1 MLSGRKINKTYN
13 MKNRRLTKVTRIAGG
28 LLLLLLTAGAGY
40 SQSGRVEVTKDFN
53 TDLTGAKKGTMK
65 IDFSDTLRNFNL
77 NMKYKILERQ
87 MRDLY
92 SFTPTPSANI
102 SSTKAA
108 RTPEF
113 AAKIGMGI
121 PMAPSFGFYYQ
132 PTFASLN
139 TDATNLLTLKANYDG
154 YFGKARLAGTEDNGM
169 VHTYK
174 DKVKAYSNKAGVSA
188 AYTTLWTDGQVD
200 AEAFY
205 NRGHYTYYGV
215 NWSYYANDLNAAENL
230 ALLSSKSY
238 LKENQS
244 HTYNQVGVKVE
255 AKSSDSDK
263 YEGKFRYD
271 AKLSVT
277 YTGDDAKF
285 GVLGTGITN
294 YNFDRKESLI
304 KASVEAGPTIGK
316 YSMVTVGINSESSLY
331 SGNFGEKY
339 NFSLLDGS
347 IVYRLR
353 REKLSMDLGA
363 KVSFN
368 FNNKS
373 GTDKYHHYLFP
384 KVSILY
390 EMTEGATWAYLNADG
405 GNDINSY
412 ASLLERCPY
421 IYPLIDIRESSTP
434 VEVKAGI
441 KGIEGGNF
449 SYNFYLGGAYRKGL
463 LQFYGNPIN
472 AVYSN
477 HMEFNLGFQT
487 DYKIRGFAAG
497 AGAKYSFYSDGKM
510 YRGFVQGLDGT
521 EIEGMLVENSVAKSK
536 PAGYPPFEANLYAE
550 WNWDEK
556 LFIGA
561 TLYGRSKTMATPF
574 TQWAG
579 RTQKY
584 KAYANLSLYAQ
595 YAINNNITAYAFAGN
610 LLNKDIINYGMYVEK
625 GINGGLGVLIKF

>member
-1 MLSGRKINKTYN
+1 MRKSK
-13 MKNRRLTKVTRIAGG
+13 LTTKITGT
-28 LLLLLLTAGAGY
+28 LLLLFLSASLLCA
-40 SQSGRVEVTKDFN
+40 QNGRVEVTKDFN

-108 RTPEF
+108 ETPEF
-113 AAKIGMGI
+113 AAKVGFGL
-121 PMAPSFGFYYQ
+121 PTAPSIGFYYQ

-154 YFGKARLAGTEDNGM
+154 YFGKARLAGSREDGM

-174 DKVKAYSNKAGVSA
+174 DKAKAYSNKAGVSA
-188 AYTTLWTDGQVD
+188 VYTTLWADGQVD

-215 NWSYYANDLNAAENL
+215 DLSYYIDTNEPVSLLNN
-230 ALLSSKSY
+230 KSY
-238 LKENQS
+238 LKDNQS
-244 HTYNQVGVKVE
+244 HTYNQAGVKVE
-255 AKSSDSDK
+255 AKSSDAED
-263 YEGKFRYD
+263 YDGKFRYN

-285 GVLGTGITN
+285 GLVWTGT
-294 YNFDRKESLI
+294 NFKYGLDRKESLI
-304 KASVEAGPTIGK
+304 KASIEAGPTIGK
-316 YSMVTVGINSESSLY
+316 YSMVTIGVNSESSLF
-331 SGNFGEKY
+331 SGSFGDKY
-339 NFSLLDGS
+339 NFSLLDAS
-347 IVYRLR
+347 LSYKLR
-353 REKLSMDLGA
+353 RDKLSMDLGA

-373 GTDKYHHYLFP
+373 GTDRYHHYVFP

-390 EMTEGATWAYLNADG
+390 EMTEGATWGYLNADG

-472 AVYSN
+472 AIYSN
-477 HMEFNLGFQT
+477 HVEFNLGFQT
-487 DYKIRGFAAG
+487 DYKTRGFAAG

-510 YRGFVQGLDGT
+510 YRGVDQNLDGS
-521 EIEGMLVENSVAKSK
+521 IIAGSAVENLIAKGK

-574 TQWAG
+574 THWG
-579 RTQKY
+579 GKTQKY
-584 KAYANLSLYAQ
+584 KGYANVSLYAQ
-595 YAINNNITAYAFAGN
+595 YAINNNFTAYAFAGN

>member
-1 MLSGRKINKTYN
+1 MRKSK
-13 MKNRRLTKVTRIAGG
+13 LTKMTKITGA
-28 LLLLLLTAGAGY
+28 LLLLFLSTSFLSA
-40 SQSGRVEVTKDFN
+40 QNGRVEVTKDFN
-53 TDLTGAKKGTMK
+53 TDLTGAKKGAMK

-108 RTPEF
+108 ETPEF
-113 AAKIGMGI
+113 AAKVGFGL
-121 PMAPSFGFYYQ
+121 PVAPSFGFYYQ
-132 PTFASLN
+132 PAFASLN

-154 YFGKARLAGTEDNGM
+154 YFGKARLAGTSDDGM

-174 DKVKAYSNKAGVSA
+174 DKAKAYSNKAGVSA
-188 AYTTLWTDGQVD
+188 AYTTLWADGQVD

-215 NWSYYANDLNAAENL
+215 NWSYYVNDLTAADKL
-230 ALLSSKSY
+230 SLLNNKSY
-238 LKENQS
+238 LKDNQS
-244 HTYNQVGVKVE
+244 HTYNQVGVKME
-255 AKSSDSDK
+255 AKSSDSEK
-263 YEGKFRYD
+263 YEGKFRYN

-285 GVLGTGITN
+285 GLLGTGRTN
-294 YNFDRKESLI
+294 HSLDRKESLI

-316 YSMVTVGINSESSLY
+316 YSMVTVGVNSESSLF
-331 SGNFGEKY
+331 SGSFGDKY
-339 NFSLLDGS
+339 NFSLLDAS
-347 IVYRLR
+347 LSYKLR
-353 REKLSMDLGA
+353 RDKLSMDLGA

-373 GTDKYHHYLFP
+373 GTDRYHHYVFP

-390 EMTEGATWAYLNADG
+390 EMTEGTTWGYLNADG

-449 SYNFYLGGAYRKGL
+449 SYNFYMGGAYRKGL

-472 AVYSN
+472 AIYSN
-477 HMEFNLGFQT
+477 HVEFNLGFQT
-487 DYKIRGFAAG
+487 DYKTRGFAAG

-510 YRGFVQGLDGT
+510 YRGFVQNLDGA
-521 EIEGMLVENSVAKSK
+521 EITGATVENRVAKGK

-574 TQWAG
+574 TQWAD

-595 YAINNNITAYAFAGN
+595 YAINDNFTAYAFAGN

>member
-1 MLSGRKINKTYN
+1 MRKSK
-13 MKNRRLTKVTRIAGG
+13 LTTKITGS
-28 LLLLLLTAGAGY
+28 LLLLFLSASLLSA
-40 SQSGRVEVTKDFN
+40 QNGRVEVTKDFN
-53 TDLTGAKKGTMK
+53 TDLTGAKKGAMK

-108 RTPEF
+108 ETPEF
-113 AAKIGMGI
+113 AAKVGFGL
-121 PMAPSFGFYYQ
+121 PLAPSFGFYYQ
-132 PTFASLN
+132 PAFASLN

-154 YFGKARLAGTEDNGM
+154 YFGKARLAGTGDDGM

-174 DKVKAYSNKAGVSA
+174 DKAKAYSNKAGVSA
-188 AYTTLWTDGQVD
+188 AYTTLWADGQVD

-215 NWSYYANDLNAAENL
+215 NWSYYVNDLTAADKL
-230 ALLSSKSY
+230 SLLNDKSY
-238 LKENQS
+238 LKDNQS
-244 HTYNQVGVKVE
+244 HTYNQVGVKVK
-255 AKSSDSDK
+255 AKSSDAED
-263 YEGKFRYD
+263 YDGKFRYN

-285 GVLGTGITN
+285 GLLGTGTHFK
-294 YNFDRKESLI
+294 YGLDRKESLI

-316 YSMVTVGINSESSLY
+316 YSMVTVGVNSESSLF
-331 SGNFGEKY
+331 SGSFGDKY
-339 NFSLLDGS
+339 NFSLLDAS
-347 IVYRLR
+347 LSYKLR
-353 REKLSMDLGA
+353 RDKLSMDLGA

-373 GTDKYHHYLFP
+373 GTDRYHHYVFH

-390 EMTEGATWAYLNADG
+390 EMTEGTTWGYLNADG

-449 SYNFYLGGAYRKGL
+449 SYNFYMGGAYRKGL
-463 LQFYGNPIN
+463 MQFYGNPIN
-472 AVYSN
+472 AIYSN
-477 HMEFNLGFQT
+477 HVEFNLGFQT
-487 DYKIRGFAAG
+487 DYKTRGFAAG

-510 YRGFVQGLDGT
+510 YRGFVQNLDGA
-521 EIEGMLVENSVAKSK
+521 EITGATVENRVAKGK

-574 TQWAG
+574 TQWAD

-595 YAINNNITAYAFAGN
+595 YAINDNFTAYAFAGN

>member
-1 MLSGRKINKTYN
+1 MRKSK
-13 MKNRRLTKVTRIAGG
+13 LTKMTKITGA
-28 LLLLLLTAGAGY
+28 LLLLFLSTSFLSA
-40 SQSGRVEVTKDFN
+40 QNGRVEVTKDFN

-108 RTPEF
+108 ETPEF
-113 AAKIGMGI
+113 AAKIGLGL

-154 YFGKARLAGTEDNGM
+154 YYGKARLAGTGDNGM
-169 VHTYK
+169 VRTYK
-174 DKVKAYSNKAGVSA
+174 DKTKAYSNKAGVSA
-188 AYTTLWTDGQVD
+188 AYTTLWSDGQVD

-215 NWSYYANDLNAAENL
+215 NWSYYVNDYNTAENL

-238 LKENQS
+238 LKDNQS

-263 YEGKFRYD
+263 YEGKFRYN

-285 GVLGTGITN
+285 GLISENTHFKYST
-294 YNFDRKESLI
+294 DRKESLI

-316 YSMVTVGINSESSLY
+316 YSMVTVGVNSESSLF
-331 SGNFGEKY
+331 SGNFGDKY
-339 NFSLLDGS
+339 NFSLLDAS
-347 IVYRLR
+347 LSYRLR
-353 REKLSMDLGA
+353 RDKLSMDLGA

-373 GTDKYHHYLFP
+373 GTDKYHHYIFP

-390 EMTEGATWAYLNADG
+390 EMTEGATWGYLNADG

-449 SYNFYLGGAYRKGL
+449 SYNFYMGGAYRKGL

-477 HMEFNLGFQT
+477 HVEFNLGFQT
-487 DYKIRGFAAG
+487 DYKMRGFAAG

-510 YRGFVQGLDGT
+510 YRGFVQNLSGA
-521 EIEGMLVENSVAKSK
+521 EIEGALVENRVAKCK

-574 TQWAG
+574 TQWAD

-595 YAINNNITAYAFAGN
+595 YAINDNITAYAFAGN

>member
-1 MLSGRKINKTYN
+1 MRKSK
-13 MKNRRLTKVTRIAGG
+13 LTKMTKITGA
-28 LLLLLLTAGAGY
+28 LLLLFLSTSFLSA
-40 SQSGRVEVTKDFN
+40 QNGRVEVTKDFN

-108 RTPEF
+108 ETPEF
-113 AAKIGMGI
+113 AAKIGLGL

-154 YFGKARLAGTEDNGM
+154 YYGKARLAGTGDNGM
-169 VHTYK
+169 VRTYK
-174 DKVKAYSNKAGVSA
+174 DKTKAYSNKAGVSA
-188 AYTTLWTDGQVD
+188 AYTTLWSDGQVD

-215 NWSYYANDLNAAENL
+215 NWSYYVNDYNTAENL

-238 LKENQS
+238 LKDNQS

-263 YEGKFRYD
+263 YEGKFRYN

-285 GVLGTGITN
+285 GLISENTHFKYST
-294 YNFDRKESLI
+294 DRKESLI

-316 YSMVTVGINSESSLY
+316 YSMVTVGVNSESSLF
-331 SGNFGEKY
+331 SGNFGDKY
-339 NFSLLDGS
+339 NFSLLDAS
-347 IVYRLR
+347 LSYRLR
-353 REKLSMDLGA
+353 RDKLSMDLGA

-373 GTDKYHHYLFP
+373 GTDKYHHYIFP

-390 EMTEGATWAYLNADG
+390 EMTEGATWGYLNADG

-449 SYNFYLGGAYRKGL
+449 SYNFYMGGAYRKGL

-477 HMEFNLGFQT
+477 HVEFNLGFQT
-487 DYKIRGFAAG
+487 DYKMRGFAAG

-510 YRGFVQGLDGT
+510 YRGFVQNISGA
-521 EIEGMLVENSVAKSK
+521 EITDATVENRVAKCK

-574 TQWAG
+574 TQWAD

-595 YAINNNITAYAFAGN
+595 YAINDNITAYAFAGN

>member
-1 MLSGRKINKTYN
+1 MRKSK
-13 MKNRRLTKVTRIAGG
+13 LTKMTKITGA
-28 LLLLLLTAGAGY
+28 LLLLFLSTSFLSA
-40 SQSGRVEVTKDFN
+40 QNGRVEVTKDFN

-108 RTPEF
+108 ETPEF
-113 AAKIGMGI
+113 AAKIGLGL

-154 YFGKARLAGTEDNGM
+154 YYGKARLAGTGDNGM
-169 VHTYK
+169 VRTYK
-174 DKVKAYSNKAGVSA
+174 DKTKAYSNKAGVSA
-188 AYTTLWTDGQVD
+188 AYTTLWSDGQVD

-215 NWSYYANDLNAAENL
+215 NWSYYVNDYNTAEKL

-238 LKENQS
+238 LKDNQS

-263 YEGKFRYD
+263 YEGKFRYN

-285 GVLGTGITN
+285 GLISENTHFKYST
-294 YNFDRKESLI
+294 DRKESLI

-316 YSMVTVGINSESSLY
+316 YSMVTVGVNSESSLF
-331 SGNFGEKY
+331 SGNFGDKY
-339 NFSLLDGS
+339 NFSLLDAS
-347 IVYRLR
+347 LSYRLR
-353 REKLSMDLGA
+353 RDKLSMDLGA

-373 GTDKYHHYLFP
+373 GTDKYHHYIFP

-390 EMTEGATWAYLNADG
+390 EMTEGATWGYLNADG

-449 SYNFYLGGAYRKGL
+449 SYNFYMGGAYRKGL

-477 HMEFNLGFQT
+477 HVEFNLGFQT
-487 DYKIRGFAAG
+487 DYKMRGFAAG

-510 YRGFVQGLDGT
+510 YRGFVQNISGA
-521 EIEGMLVENSVAKSK
+521 EITDATVENRVAKCK

-574 TQWAG
+574 TQWAD

-595 YAINNNITAYAFAGN
+595 YAINDNITAYAFAGN

-625 GINGGLGVLIKF
+625 GINGGLGVLIRF